1 VPIKQKQSAHVML
14 ITSILFVGI
23 VELAGAQK
31 GQNGTGIPGC
41 FVTDTVYHAVVNL
54 KGNVLE
60 IAYGSLPLV
69 AVHFTP
75 LEDSA
80 EVADFAE
87 KWRHE
92 TKSSWQTATA
102 THVWA
107 GRPQISDTVIRIVSE
122 VASVDPIRIQRLL
135 PERFDVELTGGF
147 RLRVMT
153 PAGNSAPEDF
163 NEKWHTWKSRWL
175 PFSRVTILEVL
186 VSPEDA
192 QTLYYGLEPG
202 TPVVVSAPARA
213 AGK

>member
-1 VPIKQKQSAHVML
+1 M
-14 ITSILFVGI
+14 TSILFVGI
-23 VELAGAQK
+23 VSHTGAQK
-31 GQNGTGIPGC
+31 GQEGTGIPGC

-60 IAYGSLPLV
+60 IAYGALPLV
-69 AVHFTP
+69 AVHFAP
-75 LEDSA
+75 LADSDD
-80 EVADFAE
+80 VADFAE

-153 PAGNSAPEDF
+153 PAGNSAPKEF
-163 NEKWHTWKSRWL
+163 SEKWHEFRSRWN
-175 PFSRVTILEVL
+175 PFSRITILEVV

-202 TPVVVSAPARA
+202 TPIVVSSPVRAP
-213 AGK
+213 GK